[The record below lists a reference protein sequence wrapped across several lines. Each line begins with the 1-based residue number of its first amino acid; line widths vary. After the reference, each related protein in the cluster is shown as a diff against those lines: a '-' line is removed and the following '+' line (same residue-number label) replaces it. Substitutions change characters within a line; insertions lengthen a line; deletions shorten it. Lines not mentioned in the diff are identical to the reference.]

1 MARVM
6 TGKKLK
12 ETRFWYI
19 MSELNTES
27 CSQMEQGI
35 LGGINPPD
43 IGSAQGET
51 G

>member
-19 MSELNTES
+19 MSELNRELFS
-27 CSQMEQGI
+27 NGI
-35 LGGINPPD
+35 GYFGRY
-43 IGSAQGET
+43 
-51 G
+51 